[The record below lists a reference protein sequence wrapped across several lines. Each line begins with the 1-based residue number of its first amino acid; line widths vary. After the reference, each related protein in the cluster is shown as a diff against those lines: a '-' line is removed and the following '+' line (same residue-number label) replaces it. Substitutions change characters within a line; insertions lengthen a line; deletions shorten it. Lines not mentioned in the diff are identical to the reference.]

1 MLGQDD
7 IKEAIIKLLLRE
19 LNEQCTNLCRKTTV
33 SPFRTIPVDH
43 LADFQWK
50 DMVNDLQLKAPLLF
64 TVLHSIV
71 SRNDHRNAVKV
82 GAAHYPGICSAAAM
96 LLKERSREM
105 CGLQSLISLL
115 MYSCRAEKQVQS
127 LTSRHLNV

>member
-1 MLGQDD
+1 M
-7 IKEAIIKLLLRE
+7 KEAIIKLLLRE
-19 LNEQCTNLCRKTTV
+19 LNEECTNLCRKTST
-33 SPFRTIPVDH
+33 SPFHTIPADH
-43 LADFQWK
+43 LANFKWK

-82 GAAHYPGICSAAAM
+82 GAAHYPGICSAAVI
-96 LLKERSREM
+96 LLKERNREM

-115 MYSCRAEKQVQS
+115 MFYDLERQ
-127 LTSRHLNV
+127 

>member
-1 MLGQDD
+1 M
-7 IKEAIIKLLLRE
+7 KEAIIKLLLWE
-19 LNEQCTNLCRKTTV
+19 LNDECTSLCRKTTI

-82 GAAHYPGICSAAAM
+82 GSAHYPGICSAAVM
-96 LLKERSREM
+96 LKERSREM